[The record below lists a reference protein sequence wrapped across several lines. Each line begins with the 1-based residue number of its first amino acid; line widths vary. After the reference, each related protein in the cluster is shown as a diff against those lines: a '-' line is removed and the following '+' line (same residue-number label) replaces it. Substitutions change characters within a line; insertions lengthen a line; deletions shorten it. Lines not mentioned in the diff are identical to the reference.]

1 MKRSN
6 KLLVA
11 LVTVLLLTLLS
22 TTALADSLRFGTV
35 KNSNSVNLRVGASK
49 STQKIGA
56 YSRDTWL
63 RINGESGEWY
73 KVTGPDG
80 KSGYMMKK
88 YIYIS
93 AGAKGIIGVVDV
105 ESDLN
110 LRTSASSSSKSKGT
124 YPDGV
129 PCILLSKKNG
139 WYYVS
144 VDGKKG
150 YFHADYVQ
158 EKNTTYSPDV
168 ATVVNSN
175 GNAVNLR
182 KGPGKSYG
190 AVKSI
195 RNGSYA
201 MILQKGNG
209 WWKISV
215 NGYVGYMDSSFL
227 QDGVVRKAN
236 SSSGGTTSGGANS
249 IGYAVVNTNKLYLRS
264 AASKS
269 SRSLGLFPR
278 GTYVTVLAQ
287 GNTWCKVQVNGI
299 NGYMMTEFLKYYGL
313 NASAVAYVDHPKGN
327 PVNMRSAPSKSTGAV
342 IARVP
347 HRSRIHVLVP
357 GSTWSLIKYNGQTG
371 YMMSRFLDD

>member
-1 MKRSN
+1 MKRGF
-6 KLLVA
+6 KMLVA
-11 LVTVLLLTLLS
+11 LATVLLLTLLS

-49 STQKIGA
+49 STKKLGS
-56 YSRDTWL
+56 YSKGTWL
-63 RINGESGEWY
+63 QINGASGDWY

-93 AGAKGIIGVVDV
+93 AGAKGTIGIVDV
-105 ESDLN
+105 KSSLN
-110 LRTSASSSSKSKGT
+110 LRTSASTSSKSKGS

-129 PCILLSKKNG
+129 PCILLSEKSG

-150 YFHADYVQ
+150 YFSADNIRKKY
-158 EKNTTYSPDV
+158 TTYSPDV

-175 GNAVNLR
+175 GGSVNLR

-190 AVKSI
+190 VVKSI
-195 RNGSYA
+195 KNGSYA

-227 QDGVVRKAN
+227 QDGVVRKPS
-236 SSSGGTTSGGANS
+236 SSSGGTTSGGAS
-249 IGYAVVNTNKLYLRS
+249 SGGYAVVNTNKLYLRS

-269 SRSLGLFPR
+269 SQNLGLFPR
-278 GTYVTVLAQ
+278 GTYVTVLKQ
-287 GNTWCKVQVNGI
+287 GNTWCKVKVNGI
-299 NGYMMTEFLKYYGL
+299 TGYMMTEFLKYYGL
-313 NASAVAYVDHPKGN
+313 NAAAIAYVDHPKGN
-327 PVNMRSAPSKSTGAV
+327 FVNMRSAPSKSTGAV

-347 HRSRIHVLVP
+347 HNARVHVLVP
-357 GSTWSLIKYNGQTG
+357 GSTWSLIKYNGETG
-371 YMMSRFLDD
+371 YMMSQFLDD